1 MSSLRMLRFRS
12 RTHSKASRNIE
23 AMLKRIAL
31 KLRGDR
37 SVKAILT
44 TEKFMPQTKLIP
56 ISIRSTT
63 ENLVPEVCE
72 LSAFTCSSPE
82 SHAFVVLNL
91 SCIYYACF
99 LRVYYGSFNSTFQ
112 FFHLKELFASKPRA
126 RTSLSL
132 KYANTSW

>member
-1 MSSLRMLRFRS
+1 MSSLRTLRFRS

-23 AMLKRIAL
+23 AMLKRTAL

-63 ENLVPEVCE
+63 EILVPEVCE
-72 LSAFTCSSPE
+72 LSAVTCSS
-82 SHAFVVLNL
+82 L
-91 SCIYYACF
+91 
-99 LRVYYGSFNSTFQ
+99 
-112 FFHLKELFASKPRA
+112 
-126 RTSLSL
+126 
-132 KYANTSW
+132 